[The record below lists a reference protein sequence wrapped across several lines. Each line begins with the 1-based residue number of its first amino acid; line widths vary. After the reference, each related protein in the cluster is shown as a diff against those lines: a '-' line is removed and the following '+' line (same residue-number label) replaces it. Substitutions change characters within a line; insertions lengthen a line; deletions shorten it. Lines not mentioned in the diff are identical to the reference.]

1 MPKISVIVP
10 NYNHARFL
18 RRRIDTVL
26 EQTFRDF
33 ELILL
38 DDCSTDDSRSI
49 LREYASDPRVR
60 IEFNEVNSGSPFTQ
74 WKKGLGMACGEYIWI
89 AESDDYANP
98 RLLERL
104 VAVLDSDPAVVF
116 TYCRSWVVEED
127 GSVAGFVDSRLRH
140 LEPQRWTAD
149 FRAEGREECASCF
162 VYRNVTANASSVV
175 FRKAVSERV
184 GGVDD
189 TLRTSGDWKLWAAMA
204 LTGKVAYVSE
214 PLNYYRYH
222 AASVRNTMS
231 GALIVAE
238 QLDVIRWILERV
250 TPRNAALRRA
260 RVEASYGWVP
270 ALMSTHVPRDLKLR
284 ILNSVRAV
292 DPHPSLRTIGPALL
306 TLRLKLLR
314 HWRDLRSLAMGS
326 AMNRG

>member
-1 MPKISVIVP
+1 MPAVSVVIP
-10 NYNHARFL
+10 NYNHAPYL
-18 RRRIDTVL
+18 RQRVDTIL
-26 EQTFRDF
+26 AQTYRDF

-60 IEFNEVNSGSPFTQ
+60 MEFNEVNSGSPFKQ
-74 WKKGLGMACGEYIWI
+74 WKKGLGMACGKYIWI
-89 AESDDYANP
+89 AESDDYADQ

-104 VAVLDSDPAVVF
+104 VAVLESDPAVVF
-116 TYCRSWVVEED
+116 TYCRSWVIEGE
-127 GSVAGFVDSRLRH
+127 GCVAGFVDSRLRL

-149 FRAEGREECASCF
+149 YCVEGREECASCF
-162 VYRNVTANASSVV
+162 VYRNVTANASSVI
-175 FRKAVSERV
+175 FRRAVYEQV

-204 LTGKVAYVSE
+204 LAGKVAYVSE

-231 GALIVAE
+231 GALIIAE
-238 QLDVIRWILERV
+238 QLEVIRWILERV
-250 TPRNAALRRA
+250 TVKNAALRRA
-260 RVEASYGWVP
+260 RVDVSYGWVP
-270 ALMSTHVPRDLKLR
+270 ALVSTHVPRDLKLR
-284 ILNSVRAV
+284 IRNNVRVV
-292 DPHPSLRTIGPALL
+292 DPRPFLRTIGPALL

-314 HWRDLRSLAMGS
+314 HWRDLRSLATGS
-326 AMNRG
+326 AINRG

>member
-1 MPKISVIVP
+1 MPKVSIVVP
-10 NYNHARFL
+10 NYNHAKYL
-18 RRRIDTVL
+18 RQRIESVL
-26 EQTFRDF
+26 AQTYRDF
-33 ELILL
+33 EVILL
-38 DDCSTDDSRSI
+38 DDCSTDESRTI
-49 LREYASDPRVR
+49 LREYASDKRVR
-60 IEFNEVNSGSPFTQ
+60 IEFNEVNSGSPFKQ

-98 RLLERL
+98 CLLERL
-104 VAVLDSDPAVVF
+104 VAVLESDPAVVLA
-116 TYCRSWVVEED
+116 YCRSWVVEED
-127 GSVAGFVDSRLRH
+127 GSLSGFVDSKLRH

-149 FRAEGREECASCF
+149 FCAEGREECGSCF

-175 FRKAVSERV
+175 FRRAVSERV

-231 GALIVAE
+231 GALVVAE
-238 QLDVIRWILERV
+238 QLEVIQWILERV
-250 TPRNAALRRA
+250 TPKNAALRRA

-270 ALMSTHVPRDLKLR
+270 ALMSTHVPRDLKSR

-314 HWRDLRSLAMGS
+314 HWRDLRSLARGS